1 MEHLQY
7 REFTNGWR
15 SGTLQT
21 LNFLT
26 ESQLKSSE
34 TPVKPVGS
42 LSFAAE
48 QAAISLKPAG
58 GFDYKSTAFDG

>member
-1 MEHLQY
+1 MEHC
-7 REFTNGWR
+7 NIDSR
-15 SGTLQT
+15 SL
-21 LNFLT
+21 LEKWYFPNFLT
-26 ESQLKSSE
+26 ESQLKSIE

-58 GFDYKSTAFDG
+58 GFDYKSTTFDG